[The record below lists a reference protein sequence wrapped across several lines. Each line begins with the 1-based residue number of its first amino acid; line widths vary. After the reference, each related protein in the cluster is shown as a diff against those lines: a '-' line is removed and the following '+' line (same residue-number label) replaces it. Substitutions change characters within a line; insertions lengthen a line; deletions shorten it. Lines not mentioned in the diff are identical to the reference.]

1 MYSEK
6 VVPVP
11 ITHEAYQV
19 SAANIVNLAESITM
33 RLTSL
38 GITARVD
45 DRRLIVNLPL
55 GIAVAEYGDWV
66 LIRDGVR
73 PIEVFGNA
81 AYREMYVPEDT
92 AVLIGDGEETPA
104 GASLLGISRDDLD
117 DLVATGRVRVLL
129 AGGMVIAEILD
140 IEFGGY
146 AEDGDASWL
155 IKRDPARH
163 GNFANPP
170 GIDTLY
176 VRESAIIGIEVIA

>member
-55 GIAVAEYGDWV
+55 GICVAEYGDWV

-92 AVLIGDGEETPA
+92 AVLIGDEEEIPD
-104 GASLLGISRDDLD
+104 GASLLGILRDDLD

-129 AGGMVIAEILD
+129 ADGREVANILD
-140 IEFGGY
+140 VEFGGY
-146 AEDGDASWL
+146 CEDGDASWI
-155 IKRDPARH
+155 IKRDPSRH
-163 GNFANPP
+163 GNFNNPP
-170 GIDTLY
+170 GVDSIYL
-176 VRESAIIGIEVIA
+176 RESAIIGIEVIA